1 MMKRLFAFFLTWT
14 IIAGIAM
21 PCYAAASIHKGA
33 DSVTVDVYA
42 RAVRE
47 IPWEEASVNNGSAVV
62 TTDRGYVI
70 TVTGIPAE
78 AVVLRIYPIP
88 SSESFAWDW
97 LVDCIGKEYNIQEAF
112 DIYFENASGNR
123 INADGV
129 AITIQGYDN
138 DCAVFSVSSRSRTAK
153 LDHTNEK
160 GAIRFTADGSH
171 YYVLTKKVSAA
182 EMTSSEDFATLG
194 KSSFPAT
201 GDDEN
206 LVVYCILVIAL
217 GIVLMLC
224 GGVRKHL

>member
-14 IIAGIAM
+14 IITGIAI
-21 PCYAAASIHKGA
+21 PCYAATSIHEGA

-47 IPWEEASVNNGSAVV
+47 IPWEEAPVNNGSAVV
-62 TTDRGYVI
+62 TTDNGYTI

-88 SSESFAWDW
+88 SSESSAWEW
-97 LVDCIGKEYNIQEAF
+97 LADCIGKEYNIQEAF
-112 DIYFENASGNR
+112 DIYFEDASGNR

-129 AITIQGYDN
+129 EISIQRYDSDGTI
-138 DCAVFSVSSRSRTAK
+138 FSVSSTSRTAK
-153 LDHTNEK
+153 LDHTNEN

-182 EMTSSEDFATLG
+182 GTTGSEDPAVPGEPL
-194 KSSFPAT
+194 FPVT
-201 GDDEN
+201 GDEEN
-206 LVVYCILVIAL
+206 LAAYCILVIAL
-217 GIVLMLC
+217 TTVFMSR
-224 GGVRKHL
+224 GGVRKRL